1 MKKSTT
7 THHKHRLINIAIV
20 AAAFLV
26 GALLYFL
33 LAIGIN
39 KITPVAGA
47 ANGAWH
53 QVTVTPGKCDCVVKF
68 EPDPMLPGSGAESDF
83 FIADNTTVGVKIGV
97 NGVGYI
103 TIQDENGNVL
113 YSYYQTSS
121 DAIERTI
128 LITFPGVGEH
138 KLIVKINGAEVALN
152 GVDTELY
159 FRVGKLPPLIPGI
172 PNTGGYIYIAGYA
185 VQTYSLLASG
195 VIMATIAAFLL
206 FRYRRRQHRADTSV
220 KVIKQKPAK
229 KR

>member
-7 THHKHRLINIAIV
+7 TSHKHRLINIAIV

-33 LAIGIN
+33 LAVGIS
-39 KITPVAGA
+39 KTTPTAGA
-47 ANGAWH
+47 ATGAW
-53 QVTVTPGKCDCVVKF
+53 QQITVNVGACNCLIKF
-68 EPDPMLPGSGAESDF
+68 QPQPMLPGSGTLEDPFVS
-83 FIADNTTVGVKIGV
+83 DNTTVGVLVQV
-97 NGVGYI
+97 NGSGTV
-103 TIQDENGNVL
+103 TIEDGDGNILATYFQSNFDDPERVL
-113 YSYYQTSS
+113 
-121 DAIERTI
+121 D
-128 LITFPGVGEH
+128 ITFPNVGSH
-138 KLIVKINGAEVALN
+138 KLIVKINGDEVALN
-152 GVDTELY
+152 DVSTELY
-159 FRVGKLPPLIPGI
+159 FSVSKLPSIPGI